1 MREKQ
6 AIIRKKEK
14 IMDKKLETV
23 IKALDSKKA
32 VEITA
37 LEVGSL
43 TIVADYFV
51 IAAGTSN
58 TQVRALADE
67 VEYQMGLCGYEVRQ
81 VEGKATGWILLDYHD
96 IVVHVFLQDQREY
109 YNLEKLWADATPL
122 DISSLVTD

>member
-1 MREKQ
+1 
-6 AIIRKKEK
+6 
-14 IMDKKLETV
+14 MDKKLETI

-67 VEYQMGLCGYEVRQ
+67 VEYQMGLEGFEVRQ
-81 VEGKATGWILLDYHD
+81 IEGKATGWILLDYHD

-109 YNLEKLWADATPL
+109 YNLEKLWADATPI

>member
-1 MREKQ
+1 
-6 AIIRKKEK
+6 
-14 IMDKKLETV
+14 MDKKLETI

-67 VEYQMGLCGYEVRQ
+67 VEYQMGLEGFEVRQ
-81 VEGKATGWILLDYHD
+81 VEGKATGWILLDYYD
-96 IVVHVFLQDQREY
+96 IVVHVFLQDQRDY
-109 YNLEKLWADATPL
+109 YNLEKLWADATPI
-122 DISSLVTD
+122 DISALVTD